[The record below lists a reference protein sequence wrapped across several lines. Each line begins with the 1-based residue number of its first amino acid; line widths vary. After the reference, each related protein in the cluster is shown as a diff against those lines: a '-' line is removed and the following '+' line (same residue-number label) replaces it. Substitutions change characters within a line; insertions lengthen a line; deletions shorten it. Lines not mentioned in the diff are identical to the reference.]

1 MKILQVNKFNYPR
14 GGADKYFI
22 EITERLLANGH
33 QVVKFCMNDQRNL
46 PDDNSGYWPSNINF
60 EQPSIIDKL
69 KAPLRIIYSL
79 ESKFQFKRLLKKFKP
94 DIIHAH
100 NIYHQLSPSIIDA
113 AREAKVPVVMTL
125 HDYKLVCPNYQM
137 LNHGQ
142 LCEKCL
148 DGNFWHCFQERC
160 FKNSLSQSFLVSL
173 ESSIHQ
179 ARRTYDRG
187 IKLFIAP
194 SQFLA
199 DKCQQA
205 GWSADRVRVLNNPI
219 GELPLG
225 QRQPQN
231 YFLYAGRLSA
241 EKGIEVLLHALAE
254 TNYRLKIAGSG
265 PLEAS
270 LRLLTNQLSID
281 SQVEFLGFQ
290 NNRQLAK
297 LIDGAIALVAPSIWY
312 ENMPLSVLESLG
324 RGCPVVASRIGGLPE
339 VVSDEN
345 NGWLFEVHNSD
356 QLAKALTKAFEA
368 DWSEVSRRAQKS
380 IAQFD
385 WDSHLGEIEKIYQE
399 VIDQANA

>member
-22 EITERLLANGH
+22 ELSERLLANDH
-33 QVVKFCMNDQRNL
+33 EVVKFCMNDQRNL

-60 EQPSIIDKL
+60 EQPSLIDKI
-69 KAPLRIIYSL
+69 KAPLRVIYSL
-79 ESKFQFKRLLKKFKP
+79 ESKFQFKRLLKKIKP

-113 AREAKVPVVMTL
+113 AREAGVPVVMTL

-137 LNHGQ
+137 LNHGRP
-142 LCEKCL
+142 CEKCL
-148 DGNFWHCFQERC
+148 DGNFWHCFKERC

-199 DKCQQA
+199 DKCYQA
-205 GWSADRVRVLNNPI
+205 GWAIDRIRVLNNPI

-225 QRQPQN
+225 QRQPQS

-241 EKGIEVLLHALAE
+241 EKGIEVLLHGLAE

-265 PLEAS
+265 PLEVN
-270 LRLLTNQLSID
+270 LKLLVNQLGLE

-297 LIDGAIALVAPSIWY
+297 LIDGATALVAPSIWY

-339 VVSDEN
+339 VIQDGV
-345 NGWLFEVHNSD
+345 NGWLFEVNNSD
-356 QLAKALTKAFEA
+356 QLATVLTKAMETN
-368 DWSEVSRRAQKS
+368 WVEISHQAQQS
-380 IAQFD
+380 VAQFN
-385 WDSHLGEIEKIYQE
+385 WESHLAEIEKIYQE
-399 VIDQANA
+399 VIS